1 MINIKIEKVEHYKQN
16 KKAVSEW
23 IITSKLNKL
32 ICKEMLKYASI
43 DSIRPYVID
52 YTMMMSDDQKNKI
65 YDSIKKKGLENTLN
79 NFKYHRNEIL
89 IKIINRWS
97 HY

>member
-1 MINIKIEKVEHYKQN
+1 
-16 KKAVSEW
+16 
-23 IITSKLNKL
+23 
-32 ICKEMLKYASI
+32 MLKYADI
-43 DSIRPYVID
+43 DLVRPYVID

-79 NFKYHRNEIL
+79 DFKYHRNEIL